1 MSTSGLRQ
9 LAGRLAAVFREM
21 DEAQRRML
29 VVRTALDRYME
40 NPDDAPET
48 YAEFLVRTS
57 GALVREP
64 SARAR
69 QERVRRTRGPQ
80 AS

>member
-9 LAGRLAAVFREM
+9 LAGRLAAVLREM

-40 NPDDAPET
+40 NPDEAPDT
-48 YAEFLVRTS
+48 YAEFLMRTS

-64 SARAR
+64 SARVR
-69 QERVRRTRGPQ
+69 QERVRRARGPQ